1 LYDGERSSHLDNP
14 EHSVTYV
21 NEQLITSG
29 MQYDKLAVAGLRLNS
44 AKEWSS
50 FSSFSAYI
58 KKGIKVER
66 LIDNNGNTANNYK
79 DSTNILPEIVYSLLT
94 DSTIGAG
101 NLIGVEAV
109 DKEEMRKA
117 AKFCHANGFY
127 WDGVITDSQNL
138 REWIFQQASTCFL
151 DFVVKGGKFSLV
163 PNVPYNTSNYQ
174 MVRGATF
181 ASPQGTNLKIKAL
194 FTDGNTKDL
203 KCSFLSPE
211 ERKPFRANVVYRVE
225 KTNGFSKNKL
235 ISLRLDNN
243 QSHNSWQRGS
253 DQDPVE
259 TFDLSNW
266 LTSSV
271 HATRFA
277 KYALR
282 TRQLVDHGITFQCA
296 PQSVIGLSPG
306 DYFRIYSEVTHTSR
320 FSNGIVLPDGT
331 IQSQTSISNGDSIY
345 YWNPND
351 DARNG
356 EVQSGSIS
364 ISGTKATGPS
374 GIKGSV
380 FTKAQSNASDRI
392 YKIESLSYGEDGL
405 IELAGSFVPL
415 TSAGKLAV
423 LDWTESDFT

>member
-1 LYDGERSSHLDNP
+1 
-14 EHSVTYV
+14 
-21 NEQLITSG
+21 
-29 MQYDKLAVAGLRLNS
+29 
-44 AKEWSS
+44 
-50 FSSFSAYI
+50 
-58 KKGIKVER
+58 
-66 LIDNNGNTANNYK
+66 
-79 DSTNILPEIVYSLLT
+79 
-94 DSTIGAG
+94 
-101 NLIGVEAV
+101 
-109 DKEEMRKA
+109 
-117 AKFCHANGFY
+117 
-127 WDGVITDSQNL
+127 
-138 REWIFQQASTCFL
+138 
-151 DFVVKGGKFSLV
+151 
-163 PNVPYNTSNYQ
+163 

-225 KTNGFSKNKL
+225 KTNGFAKNKL

-243 QSHNSWQRGS
+243 QSDNSWQRGS

-271 HATRFA
+271 HASRFA

-380 FTKAQSNASDRI
+380 CTKAQSNASDRI

-405 IELAGSFVPL
+405 IEVAGAFVPL
-415 TSAGKLAV
+415 NSTGQLAV
-423 LDWTESDFT
+423 LDWTSSEFI